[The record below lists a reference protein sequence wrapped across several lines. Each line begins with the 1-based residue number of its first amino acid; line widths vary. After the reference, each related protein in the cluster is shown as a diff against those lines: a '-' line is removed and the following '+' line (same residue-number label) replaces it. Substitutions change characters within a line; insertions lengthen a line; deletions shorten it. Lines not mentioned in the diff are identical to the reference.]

1 MKKLTT
7 KTIKRGLVVALI
19 MMMLFAVTGCSE
31 AVGEQFSV
39 SSGTSGTGS
48 IYQAMFYTNNGE
60 LYSIV
65 EGKEFSF
72 TPNKIKEYGYS
83 SSGNWES
90 YYTTSAVLTV
100 QIDGS
105 YLESCGNT
113 IILKEDCVE
122 YIPVEDILN
131 SLENQELNPDAD
143 APSLSVDNKKENDPL
158 STEFDSY
165 YNLKWWWTDIKER
178 GQGGAK
184 MIVVQSQNGD
194 NIGVL
199 TGNDV
204 TWRVSEDLPKTTV
217 LDIDGHEVLIHR
229 ANFQIID
236 AKLLEK

>member
-7 KTIKRGLVVALI
+7 KTIKRGLVVSL
-19 MMMLFAVTGCSE
+19 MMMLLFAFSGCSRE
-31 AVGEQFSV
+31 VGEKFSTN
-39 SSGTSGTGS
+39 SGAKGTT
-48 IYQAMFYTNNGE
+48 YQALFYTNNGD

-72 TPNKIKEYGYS
+72 TPNKIKEYGYN

-100 QIDGS
+100 QIDGN

-122 YIPVEDILN
+122 YVPVEDILE
-131 SLENQELNPDAD
+131 SLESQGLNPDVD
-143 APSLSVDNKKENDPL
+143 APSLSVDNKKENDSL

-184 MIVVQSQNGD
+184 MIVIQSQNGD

-236 AKLLEK
+236 VALLEK